1 MDNFLDLMLCQGS
14 KNSSA
19 TKPKLYLKTIGIS
32 EQRSTIEIVR
42 GSSKKKFQTAC
53 LGFENTSHLP
63 GIYKRHNGVNNVLLY
78 FHYLVHSK
86 QSGTDFNEN

>member
-1 MDNFLDLMLCQGS
+1 MDKFLDFMMCQGS

-42 GSSKKKFQTAC
+42 GNSKTNFR
-53 LGFENTSHLP
+53 LP
-63 GIYKRHNGVNNVLLY
+63 V
-78 FHYLVHSK
+78 
-86 QSGTDFNEN
+86 